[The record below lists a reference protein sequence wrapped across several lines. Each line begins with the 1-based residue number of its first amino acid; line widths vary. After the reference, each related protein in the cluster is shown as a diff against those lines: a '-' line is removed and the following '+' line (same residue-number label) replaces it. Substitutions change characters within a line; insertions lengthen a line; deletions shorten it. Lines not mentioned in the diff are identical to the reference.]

1 MSANTILLKYL
12 PLEKQSELT
21 QQLIA
26 DGDLQQALEIITI
39 TGIDLSTNVQL
50 INHLFEKIINQIDGF
65 LSQKSHSD
73 KTIQELLS
81 QDNEF
86 SLLLKF
92 ISSVSALRCKLD
104 QFALQT
110 ISNYIETNKQTIFD
124 NEFYENFVKS
134 LVSNISY
141 DDTESLSPKQLNDFQ
156 LVLFLR
162 LLETIYILDEN
173 KDNKTVS
180 VPTDNLLIA
189 LLGCD
194 TESIAL
200 QSSQLIRWRFFTIN
214 QYCHSSP
221 EFSNNIWSYLTE
233 IFKNSHTCNWKLKI
247 SLIFLL
253 RSVSSD
259 SLTTYLIQFIHS
271 DDFWI
276 GIQFALKHDIIEYR
290 KIALSIVKKIIER
303 LSSSDIPLMSDT
315 FTSTYFCWDHKKKR
329 EYELSWN
336 KYITL
341 YEIVALDTNLE
352 EIKKVRKDINNLFN
366 NSLISESWGLIVYS
380 TGLKSFMRTIKEYM
394 VSSMLEIKNKSVF
407 SSNLPLLRSTLL
419 PSLMDITYFKSCREN
434 PCSLDDNYCPHGKL
448 ISDLFYGIL
457 AASNDNDSHV
467 LSTLLETI
475 IDIDFIAAKIYC
487 CDGIYKYL
495 INSKKQIL
503 SPTHLSLITELFKT
517 ECNASIFKTTL
528 MTYLFSMLKFVNEQ
542 ESSPTQWVRCIVS
555 HLKCCDCSANN
566 LDKCTRHFHL
576 FAMGEIFENQKESLH
591 KDLGVDAM
599 FDAVCMIYL
608 NVRLNEYSEELQD
621 SLLLLTQDPLVNSSN
636 IVGWNSVNEAIEK
649 NIINLL
655 KPTTLEQD
663 DMDIFYRYGSTIIS
677 RTCTLPNVNHLFDY
691 QTFLA
696 YTVKYFS
703 PEKLEFLNVMC
714 SSYSSGRLLPTDGIK
729 QLYNVI
735 SKYCIDNTVNN
746 VEKDKMYTNLFSF
759 ILLFSPIE
767 EKSRDFL
774 NEIALSFLRNIN
786 ENNFCYSSCRKL
798 VHLFDLIWCV
808 DKSANPD
815 LHIKYIDM
823 ISTIWNAVIDN
834 PVTQSKTNFQFY
846 VMSCIFSN
854 QNLFIAYSDSKSLT
868 RGILESYIKQIC
880 ALAYNHTGFLRRLS
894 AYFYSFMDRYKQ
906 KLTNPSGLSWLSS
919 CLISIFVQEQS
930 EQNIFKL
937 TAVTTYLYDHTFPE
951 YTKSCQNNDKTH
963 GKSEVYSKLL
973 IISSILESK
982 PEFQRTCINF
992 LVDEGHMTSHN
1003 SNEEASEE
1011 KARILKW
1018 QLQLMLLRVLSKKES
1033 LCDMK
1038 DFIKQTLQSLE
1049 TENSTDVR
1057 VCKEWTIAYY
1067 FACEYIKCDYSTDLE
1082 DLLFSSLT
1090 DHSKPFLVVSAER
1103 ILFLVLKAQ
1112 SKSISKVLLNRFISV
1127 LVSNATSNK
1136 PLVRHF
1142 SNSLI
1147 LLFWPIF
1154 KNKLQTHNM
1163 KDILENLFHNA
1174 QNGQTGEKKAR
1185 AGDAKVWE
1193 LFEDLTLSG
1202 IFGYVTEKINGPG
1215 HLQISA
1221 YVFHT
1226 FYNSQKFDIPL
1237 PIEQPHQVSST
1248 TTMFNKIKE
1257 EDETLLKRV
1266 ERSDLIV
1273 VASLVD
1279 KPFNLGGIC
1288 RLCDVLGAKVV
1299 TMQDLKV
1306 VNHPQFKNV
1315 ALSSD
1320 QWMPMEEVP
1329 IDSIAEYMQKKKVEG
1344 YTLIGLEQTDKSIR
1358 LDEKYNFPTKSLILL
1373 GTEAYGIPGPL
1384 LGELD
1389 LCLEIQQHGVIRSM
1403 NIQTATAVIVH
1414 SYTIQHL

>member
-696 YTVKYFS
+696 YTV
-703 PEKLEFLNVMC
+703 N
-714 SSYSSGRLLPTDGIK
+714 
-729 QLYNVI
+729 
-735 SKYCIDNTVNN
+735 
-746 VEKDKMYTNLFSF
+746 
-759 ILLFSPIE
+759 
-767 EKSRDFL
+767 
-774 NEIALSFLRNIN
+774 
-786 ENNFCYSSCRKL
+786 
-798 VHLFDLIWCV
+798 
-808 DKSANPD
+808 
-815 LHIKYIDM
+815 
-823 ISTIWNAVIDN
+823 
-834 PVTQSKTNFQFY
+834 KTNFQFY